1 MNRGF
6 VKFAAVTPEL
16 KVCDVEY
23 NREKICDGIKEAAGR
38 GAKVIVFPELCLTGA
53 TCGDMFYQ
61 SSLLNEVEEALRE
74 IARFSKNYDALI
86 FVGHP
91 LAAGVHLYNC
101 VSAINYGEIRGIAV
115 KSAVSS
121 EGGTGS
127 RFFIPG
133 PIEAKA
139 LEILPGKVV
148 PLGTNLTFTCNGLAT
163 LQIAVS
169 IGDDIRLSGGIPRAQ
184 AKSGASVIVNPSA
197 YPGGVGK
204 DTYGKALARVISG
217 ELDAGYVFVN
227 AGEDESSTDYVFM
240 GGSIIAE
247 NGLVL
252 SKNRGNGI
260 VYADL
265 DVDRIA
271 KQRIRDRFL
280 TFGEGESIQVPFM
293 LNTEETLL
301 GRRIEK
307 YPFVP
312 MDKDL
317 CVSRCEEILA
327 LQMAGLKKRM
337 KAIGASSAVI
347 GISGGLDSTLA
358 LLATV
363 KTFDMMGLRRSNIV
377 AVTMPCFGTTDRTY
391 NNAVNMI
398 KALNVSFR
406 EINIKEAVTAH
417 FKDIDHDI
425 KIQNAAY
432 ENAQARERTQVL
444 MDIAND
450 VNGLVIGTGDLSE
463 LCLGWCT
470 YNGDHMANYAI
481 NGSVP
486 KTLIRYIVRYISDTA
501 NYPELSEILND
512 ILDTPISPELLPAD
526 KGKMEQKTEDI
537 VGPYELHDFFIY
549 YVLRWGFEPE
559 KILFLAGEAFDAD
572 YDRETILKWM
582 KVFYKR
588 FFSQQ
593 FKRSCLCDGPAV
605 GSVGVSPRGGLVMP
619 SDAVAKVWL
628 DEIDRLQ

>member
-1 MNRGF
+1 
-6 VKFAAVTPEL
+6 
-16 KVCDVEY
+16 
-23 NREKICDGIKEAAGR
+23 
-38 GAKVIVFPELCLTGA
+38 
-53 TCGDMFYQ
+53 MFFQ
-61 SSLLNEVEEALRE
+61 
-74 IARFSKNYDALI
+74 
-86 FVGHP
+86 
-91 LAAGVHLYNC
+91 
-101 VSAINYGEIRGIAV
+101 
-115 KSAVSS
+115 
-121 EGGTGS
+121 
-127 RFFIPG
+127 
-133 PIEAKA
+133 
-139 LEILPGKVV
+139 
-148 PLGTNLTFTCNGLAT
+148 
-163 LQIAVS
+163 
-169 IGDDIRLSGGIPRAQ
+169 
-184 AKSGASVIVNPSA
+184 
-197 YPGGVGK
+197 
-204 DTYGKALARVISG
+204 
-217 ELDAGYVFVN
+217 
-227 AGEDESSTDYVFM
+227 
-240 GGSIIAE
+240 
-247 NGLVL
+247 
-252 SKNRGNGI
+252 KNRGNGI

-293 LNTEETLL
+293 LNTEETIL

-307 YPFVP
+307 NPFVP

-317 CVSRCEEILA
+317 CINRCEEILA

-425 KIQNAAY
+425 KIHNAAY

-470 YNGDHMANYAI
+470 YNGDHMANYAV

-486 KTLIRYIVRYISDTA
+486 KTLVRYIVKYISDTA
-501 NYPELSEILND
+501 DYPELSEILND
-512 ILDTPISPELLPAD
+512 ILDTPISPELLPGD
-526 KGKMEQKTEDI
+526 KGQMEQKTEDI

-559 KILFLAGEAFDAD
+559 KILFLAGEAFEAD

-605 GSVGVSPRGGLVMP
+605 GSVGVSPRGGLIMP

-628 DEIDRLQ
+628 DEIEKLTANG